1 MYVSGSA
8 SMDGG
13 VQGPDLRDDGG
24 LQGRQR
30 GGVRVQAPLPGRVPL
45 STLHTHYRYLIAL
58 STLDTHYRYLVALP
72 GRVPLSTLHTQYR
85 YLAAG
90 RVPLNTLH
98 TH

>member
-1 MYVSGSA
+1 MERSVVYVSGSA

-45 STLHTHYRYLIAL
+45 STLHTHYRYL
-58 STLDTHYRYLVALP
+58 VALP
-72 GRVPLSTLHTQYR
+72 GRVPLSTLHTHYST
-85 YLAAG
+85 G
-90 RVPLNTLH
+90 TW
-98 TH
+98 

>member
-45 STLHTHYRYLIAL
+45 STLHTHYRYL
-58 STLDTHYRYLVALP
+58 VALP

-90 RVPLNTLH
+90 RVPLNTLQ

>member
-45 STLHTHYRYLIAL
+45 STLHTHYRYL
-58 STLDTHYRYLVALP
+58 VALP
-72 GRVPLSTLHTQYR
+72 GRVPLSTLHTHYST
-85 YLAAG
+85 G
-90 RVPLNTLH
+90 TW
-98 TH
+98 

>member
-1 MYVSGSA
+1 MVYVSGSA

-45 STLHTHYRYLIAL
+45 STLHTHYRYL
-58 STLDTHYRYLVALP
+58 VALP
-72 GRVPLSTLHTQYR
+72 GRVPLSTLHTRTHYR
-85 YLAAG
+85 TG
-90 RVPLNTLH
+90 TW
-98 TH
+98 